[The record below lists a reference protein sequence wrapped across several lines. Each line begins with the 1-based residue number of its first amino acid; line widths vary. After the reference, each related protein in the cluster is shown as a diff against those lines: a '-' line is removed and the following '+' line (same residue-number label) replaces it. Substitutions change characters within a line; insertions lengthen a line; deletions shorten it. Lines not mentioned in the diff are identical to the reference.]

1 MRNHGTPRRM
11 NESEAREAFAKARVA
26 RLATLTP
33 DGAPHIVPIC
43 FAVDGDVIYS
53 AIDHK
58 PKRSSH
64 PRRLRNIMCDARV
77 AILADHYDDKWE
89 NLWWIR
95 ADGLARVVSA
105 GEQAVALLAR
115 RYEQYRQQPPRGEMI
130 VIEVASWSGWGNP
143 AGAR

>member
-1 MRNHGTPRRM
+1 M
-11 NESEAREAFAKARVA
+11 NEAEAREAFAKARVA
-26 RLATLTP
+26 RLATLNP

-58 PKRSSH
+58 PKRSAH
-64 PRRLRNIMCDARV
+64 PQRLRNINRDARV
-77 AILADHYDDKWE
+77 TVLADHYDDHWE

-95 ADGLARVVSA
+95 ADGRARGVSA

-115 RYEQYRQQPPRGEMI
+115 RYEQYHEQPPRGEMI
-130 VIEVASWSGWGNP
+130 VIDVARWSGWGNL
-143 AGAR
+143 AGTP

>member
-1 MRNHGTPRRM
+1 M

-26 RLATLTP
+26 RLATLSP
-33 DGAPHIVPIC
+33 HGAPHIVPIC

-58 PKRSSH
+58 PKRSAH
-64 PRRLRNIMCDARV
+64 PQRLRNIMRDARV
-77 AILADHYDDKWE
+77 AVLADHYDDRWE

-95 ADGLARVVSA
+95 ADGRARVVSA

-115 RYEQYRQQPPRGEMI
+115 RYEQYREQPPRGEMI
-130 VIEVASWSGWGNP
+130 VIDVTRWSGWSD
-143 AGAR
+143 AAARQ

>member
-1 MRNHGTPRRM
+1 M
-11 NESEAREAFAKARVA
+11 NEAEARETFAKARVA

-33 DGAPHIVPIC
+33 HGAPHIVPIC

-58 PKRSSH
+58 PKRTPH
-64 PRRLRNIMCDARV
+64 PRRLRNINRDARV
-77 AILADHYDDKWE
+77 AVLADHYDDHWE
-89 NLWWIR
+89 NLWWVR
-95 ADGLARVVSA
+95 ADGRGRVVSA
-105 GEQAVALLAR
+105 GEQAIALLAR
-115 RYEQYRQQPPRGEMI
+115 RYAQYRERPPRGEMI